1 MAEITEAMEQIFKG
15 VLPAITECGF
25 KPVYPDGADKTKVP
39 VTEEGNRYTIE
50 YSGENK
56 AAKIE
61 FFNNKIALYGANKE
75 GEIISSDFVQLALSL
90 FEPDV
95 ANEKDI
101 RYITNDFTDTLVENF
116 GTKLVK
122 PTKSKLPAPVS
133 KAQAKS
139 GSVSYDPN
147 TLANRF
153 TAIYPQLREEYKS
166 NCEKYGQFLPEDFFK
181 NYGAPLVVE
190 VIKRN
195 DPTEMK
201 RLFKLFNE
209 IYDDGTNDTQSLIT
223 VTILGSLENDMELLA
238 NCTDY
243 MNDDLTVAVINVN
256 KFLWSNNGKGARMK
270 LENPPKY
277 KPKKQKQSI
286 MSKLGQ

>member
-1 MAEITEAMEQIFKG
+1 M
-15 VLPAITECGF
+15 
-25 KPVYPDGADKTKVP
+25 
-39 VTEEGNRYTIE
+39 
-50 YSGENK
+50 
-56 AAKIE
+56 
-61 FFNNKIALYGANKE
+61 
-75 GEIISSDFVQLALSL
+75 
-90 FEPDV
+90 
-95 ANEKDI
+95 
-101 RYITNDFTDTLVENF
+101 
-116 GTKLVK
+116 
-122 PTKSKLPAPVS
+122 PAPVS

-190 VIKRN
+190 VIKKN
-195 DPTEMK
+195 NPTEMK

-223 VTILGSLENDMELLA
+223 VTILGSLENNMELLA